1 MSESDKTPENPNSP
15 HFLEGPGIIF
25 NKWLTYAQAVALVAI
40 ALAAVAG
47 IAQSIWEMSLSRNIS
62 LGDLLMLFLYIAV
75 ISMVKGACFG
85 TREIPI
91 HTPIALAIVAV
102 SRYIVVDY
110 KHISPEYMLFTAL
123 AILILVA
130 ALWIVKKTSNPMT
143 TEG

>member
-91 HTPIALAIVAV
+91 HTPIALAIVAGV
-102 SRYIVVDY
+102 
-110 KHISPEYMLFTAL
+110 AL
-123 AILILVA
+123 HRGGL
-130 ALWIVKKTSNPMT
+130 
-143 TEG
+143 